1 MVYWKEAI
9 KMAVKHSVTVTHIAS
24 ALYTWGLV
32 SWFSESVLPC
42 FHMSVFGF
50 CLLKELGRLAVFA
63 FVSPLHGTLTR
74 RHQADSQCLWPANM
88 DTDNSEDTSPG
99 RPSTSE
105 QQDKQNSLVFCSS
118 FCTPRSMGQTPAFH
132 TVPVFSSISLE
143 KLLVSLLA

>member
-1 MVYWKEAI
+1 
-9 KMAVKHSVTVTHIAS
+9 MAVKHAVTVTHIAS
-24 ALYTWGLV
+24 ALYTRGLV
-32 SWFSESVLPC
+32 SWFSGSVLPC
-42 FHMSVFGF
+42 LHMSVFGF

-105 QQDKQNSLVFCSS
+105 QLDKQNSLVFCSS

-132 TVPVFSSISLE
+132 TAPVFSSISLE

>member
-1 MVYWKEAI
+1 
-9 KMAVKHSVTVTHIAS
+9 MAVKHAVTVTHIAS
-24 ALYTWGLV
+24 ALYTRGLV
-32 SWFSESVLPC
+32 SWFSGSVLPC
-42 FHMSVFGF
+42 LHMSVFGF

-105 QQDKQNSLVFCSS
+105 QLDKQNSLVFCFS